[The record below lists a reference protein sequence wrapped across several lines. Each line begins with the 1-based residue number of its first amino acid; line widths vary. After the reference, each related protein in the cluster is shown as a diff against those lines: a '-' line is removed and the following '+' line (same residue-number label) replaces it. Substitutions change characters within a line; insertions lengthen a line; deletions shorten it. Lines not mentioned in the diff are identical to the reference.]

1 MRSASSKTKN
11 DTLDKST
18 VPNLIWDNK
27 RPGGAITISA
37 PISKPLFCC
46 SQAIPSVPPYTATA
60 DTEGIK

>member
-27 RPGGAITISA
+27 RPRGSDHDIRTH
-37 PISKPLFCC
+37 L
-46 SQAIPSVPPYTATA
+46 
-60 DTEGIK
+60 